1 MTELSTR
8 FTCDVC
14 FKAYRWRP
22 ELAGRRVKCACGR
35 VMTAPSAPPA
45 EEEELYDLVP
55 DDEPKRAMKVTA
67 IEHPVVPI
75 KEAPFVPGAAV
86 AYARNEAAI
95 GESRVEQYFP
105 DRVKDLY
112 IPLALIGAGTII
124 DVAMYLFAGR
134 ASSRASIVGPGAALA
149 GALAAVGISMLVQAG
164 IMLATVFCVAK
175 VRGISFGPVPTAIIK
190 LCGISIGPGAIG
202 SVVGLVLG
210 FLPLIGGLLGWIAGF
225 ILYFACIGALF
236 ELDESDT
243 WAVVVSVFFAKLLFV
258 FVVLGLILHA
268 L

>member
-1 MTELSTR
+1 MTELCTR
-8 FTCDVC
+8 FTCDIC
-14 FKAYRWRP
+14 GKAYRWKP

-35 VMTAPSAPPA
+35 VMTAPTAAPA
-45 EEEELYDLVP
+45 EEEELYALVP
-55 DDEPKRAMKVTA
+55 DNEPKRAMKVTV
-67 IEHPVVPI
+67 IEHPVVPV

-86 AYARNEAAI
+86 AYARNEAVI
-95 GESRVEQYFP
+95 RESRVEQYFP

-124 DVAMYLFAGR
+124 DTALYLFAGR
-134 ASSRASIVGPGAALA
+134 ASRVSVLGPGAALA
-149 GALAAVGISMLVQAG
+149 GALAAVGFSMLAQAG
-164 IMLATVFCVAK
+164 IMLATVFVVAK
-175 VRGISFGPVPTAIIK
+175 VRGISFGPVPTAIVK

-202 SVVGLVLG
+202 SLVGLVLG
-210 FLPLIGGLLGWIAGF
+210 FLPFIGGLIGWIAGF

-258 FVVLGLILHA
+258 FVVVGLILHA